1 MKPASV
7 LRSRTINNIERIIGK
22 AIVLIPFFDATQQYQ
37 QLKKEIDAEIAG
49 VFRNGRFILG
59 PQVEAFEA
67 EFAAYC
73 GARFAVGLANGTE
86 AIALALA
93 ACDIGPGDEV
103 ITAANT
109 SVFTALAISMV
120 GAQPR
125 FADIDPST
133 YTLDPSQL
141 EASLSPRTR
150 AIIPVH
156 LYGQPADMSSI
167 VAVARQH
174 SLYIVEDA
182 CQAHGAKYR
191 GQRVGSIGHLGA
203 FSFYPTKNLG
213 AYGDGSVAVTSDA
226 ALAEKLRWLRDGGRA
241 DRYRHVV
248 RGYNSRLDEIHA
260 AVLRVK
266 LRYLD
271 EWNES
276 RRALAALYSQT
287 LEDTSVMIPVEASY
301 AEHVYHLYVIR
312 SRARDTLHRY
322 LADCGIQTHMH
333 YPIPVHLQPAFAG
346 LGYPS
351 GSFPESERAC
361 DEVLSLPMFPELRE
375 EQVAMVCE
383 TLKRWSA

>member
-1 MKPASV
+1 
-7 LRSRTINNIERIIGK
+7 
-22 AIVLIPFFDATQQYQ
+22 LIPFFDATQQYH
-37 QLKKEIDAEIAG
+37 QLKEEIDAEIAS
-49 VFRNGRFILG
+49 VLRNGRFILG

-109 SVFTALAISMV
+109 SVFTALGISMV
-120 GAQPR
+120 GARPR
-125 FADIDPST
+125 LVDIDPWT
-133 YTLDPSQL
+133 FTLDPAQL
-141 EASLSPRTR
+141 KASITPRTR

-156 LYGQPADMSSI
+156 LYGQPAEMASI
-167 VAVARQH
+167 MTVARQR

-191 GQRVGSIGHLGA
+191 EQRVGSIGHLAA

-213 AYGDGSVAVTSDA
+213 AYGDGGAVVKSDA
-226 ALAEKLRWLRDGGRA
+226 ALAEKLRWLRDGGRV
-241 DRYRHVV
+241 DRYRHVIC
-248 RGYNSRLDEIHA
+248 GYNSRLDEIHA
-260 AVLRVK
+260 TVLRIK

-271 EWNES
+271 EWNEC
-276 RRALAALYSQT
+276 RRTLAAHYSKT
-287 LEDTSVMIPVEASY
+287 LEDTSVVIPIEASY
-301 AEHVYHLYVIR
+301 ARHVYHLYVVR
-312 SRARDTLHRY
+312 SCTRDALHRY
-322 LADCGIQTHMH
+322 LADCGIQTLIH

-351 GSFPESERAC
+351 GSFPEAERAC

-375 EQVAMVCE
+375 EQVDVVCE